1 VSRLFLALPAALSL
15 ALAAAATAAADA
27 GLAPVTPESPN
38 ANAIRQTYFL
48 ILIVTAVIFVL
59 VEGALILFVVRFR
72 RGRRARAQDG
82 PQIHGA
88 TKLETASTIVPV
100 LILAGI
106 ATFVFVKLPTI
117 KDVPAAK
124 AESGSLKITVEA
136 HQYYWQFQYP
146 QGQVAFQRMVVPIDR
161 VVELT
166 VVSPDVIHSWWVPA
180 LGGKIDAIP
189 GRTNH
194 TWFKAEKLGHYEVRC
209 AELCGLE
216 HAHMTGWVDVVTPAA
231 YSSFLTVHAES
242 SNNKIVGKEIFDSVC
257 ATCHGSL
264 GQGDYGPT
272 LVGNGVVADPQA
284 LEQLLRAGKNKMP
297 AVGETWDQQTMDSA
311 TGYLKERFGGG

>member
-1 VSRLFLALPAALSL
+1 VSRLCLALPAALLVAL
-15 ALAAAATAAADA
+15 ASAAAAVADT

-38 ANAIRQTYFL
+38 ANAIRQTYWL
-48 ILIVTAVIFVL
+48 ILIVTGVIFLL
-59 VEGALILFVVRFR
+59 VEGALVLFVVRFR
-72 RGRRARAQDG
+72 GRGRARAQDG
-82 PQIHGA
+82 AQIHGA

-117 KDVPAAK
+117 KNVPPANAAGG
-124 AESGSLKITVEA
+124 ALKIEVVGQ
-136 HQYYWQFQYP
+136 QYYWQFHYP
-146 QGQVAFQRMVVPIDR
+146 GGQVAVRRMVVPLER

-189 GRTNH
+189 GRVNH

-216 HAHMTGWVDVVTPAA
+216 HAHMTGFVDVVTPAA
-231 YSSFLTVHAES
+231 YSKFLADHTGAATAL
-242 SNNKIVGKEIFDSVC
+242 GKEIFDGVC
-257 ATCHGSL
+257 ATCHGLS
-264 GQGDYGPT
+264 GQGDYGPR
-272 LVGNGVVADPQA
+272 LVGNGVVADPKS

-297 AVGETWDQQTMDSA
+297 AVGASWSQDTMDAA
-311 TGYLKERFGGG
+311 TSYLKGRFGGG